1 MRAELK
7 INLLGGYLLA
17 ILVFLTTVG
26 VITYFFY
33 RRDQLIRAL
42 IFVGCSGGIGGTIY
56 SIRGFY
62 QNLGQGNFQL
72 NWVWWYVF
80 RPIISI
86 VTGIFVY
93 FLIAGGLMSLGL
105 ISETD
110 YSKALLFFCGI
121 AFLSGF
127 SFSKAADRFQD
138 ISSILFSK
146 KKERKQ

>member
-1 MRAELK
+1 MKPEVK

-17 ILVFLTTVG
+17 ILVFLITVG

-33 RRDQLIRAL
+33 PTDQLIRAL

-72 NWVWWYVF
+72 NWVWWYIF

-86 VTGIFVY
+86 VIGIFVY
-93 FLIAGGLMSLGL
+93 FLIAGGLMSFGL

-110 YSKALLFFCGI
+110 YSKGLLFFCGI

-127 SFSKAADRFQD
+127 SFTRAADRFED

-146 KKERKQ
+146 KKEQKK